1 MPKERKQVV
10 IRRRI
15 EVAGICINA
24 KENGVDWHP
33 IATALGYGVQQV
45 SGWIN
50 DHKKGNYENLTS
62 AQLDLK
68 ALPVKPHKPDPAQT
82 SIDGDKALESNH
94 DDHETYQKALDRY
107 HEDSKI
113 YQAAIARAE
122 ARDAALYEV
131 VAEINARAAT
141 EGQLLQFALTG
152 IQNLLSNLID
162 KAAST
167 ATDTELAR
175 DLLERING
183 QMDPKPLLE
192 MLGGIEVKVEGV
204 KNGIALLM
212 QRDGAELSDDELV
225 DAIKKANDRDGT

>member
-10 IRRRI
+10 IRRRS
-15 EVAGICINA
+15 EGSGICINA

-68 ALPVKPHKPDPAQT
+68 ALPVKPHKPDPAQIPIPPLGPLT
-82 SIDGDKALESNH
+82 PVPQLLESEP
-94 DDHETYQKALDRY
+94 DPRLDGIL
-107 HEDSKI
+107 S
-113 YQAAIARAE
+113 A
-122 ARDAALYEV
+122 V
-131 VAEINARAAT
+131 NEINARAAT